1 LSLQPFYFVV
11 LEEIYYTLE
20 YRDSIFGVP
29 RTEKFKQEGEI
40 FGMKEIRFSEKFLGQ
55 YPDFPTHMNAIGTF
69 VYLRTYSRYLPEKG
83 RRETWKETVTR
94 SVQYN
99 VNLARKHIEE
109 MNLPITHKELMEE
122 AQEWFHA
129 MFNLEQLLSGR
140 TMWVGGA
147 EGSVADKF
155 PLGNFNCSFTT
166 IEKWED
172 LADHFYLLLVGTGV
186 GFKHTFKMAENI
198 APVRDNFVV
207 THKEYEDQYSLGVRQ
222 AETVVVPSKNPNKV
236 TIYVGDSKEGW
247 VDSLRQFFKFITL
260 KEHENI
266 TEIEFVYDFVRP
278 SGSRLHTFGGT
289 ASGHVPL
296 MEMFSNFEKTIKNE
310 IDPTLEPP
318 KRLHDS
324 YVQLRP
330 IHVLDF
336 GNFLGNNVVVGGV
349 RRTAEIFLIDGM
361 EDVESIFAKYG
372 LNGFWDE
379 EAFKRHEA
387 IMEEADRLGIKV
399 PDSARNVGIRKHG
412 VSMEDF
418 SVHQF
423 DTEEEAK
430 AFQEENGGHYM
441 FPMNK
446 GTELHHRRMSNNSVA
461 FKKKP
466 ERKFLHFIYL
476 MMKAEGEPAFI
487 NLEELARR
495 RFKMLGIIPTR
506 EQLEDA
512 MEKLGMNPC
521 AEILLWTYGVCNL
534 TTINVTAFVKN
545 GKLDLDGL
553 LNAQRRSA
561 RAGLRMTMVELELPH
576 WSKRQ
581 QTDRLLGL
589 SLTGWKD
596 MVGQANLS
604 RDEEKALLQM
614 LKAVGREEADK
625 YARKMR
631 VTTPLLTTTVKP
643 EGTGSQV
650 LGGVSSGLHYA
661 HSEYYIRRIR
671 ISTNDPLAKAVQEH
685 KGWVVNPETG
695 TEGATR
701 EEQMKNAR
709 TLVIDFPVYSGAKV
723 TKDDVTVDE
732 QFDTYFMFQD
742 HYSEHNSSNTITI
755 KNEEEWER
763 AEERV
768 WNGWDNF
775 VGVSFLALDGG
786 TYKLAPYEKCTKE
799 EYEALK
805 NKMQDFD
812 MAILQE
818 FEVGGLEDA
827 DLGSDCEGG
836 ICPVR

>member
-1 LSLQPFYFVV
+1 MK
-11 LEEIYYTLE
+11 EIKL
-20 YRDSIFGVP
+20 
-29 RTEKFKQEGEI
+29 TEKFLAK
-40 FGMKEIRFSEKFLGQ
+40 
-55 YPDFPTHMNAIGTF
+55 YDDFPSHMNAIGTF

-83 RRETWKETVTR
+83 RRETWKETVKR
-94 SVQYN
+94 AVQYN
-99 VNLARKHIEE
+99 VNLARKHIEDIG
-109 MNLPITHKELMEE
+109 LPITHKELKEE
-122 AQEWFHA
+122 AEAWFDS
-129 MFNLEQLLSGR
+129 MFNLQQLLSGR

-147 EGSVADKF
+147 ENGVADKF

-186 GFKHTFKMAENI
+186 GFKHTFKMADNI
-198 APVRDNFVV
+198 EPVRDDFTV

-222 AETVVVPSKNPNKV
+222 ADTVVVPSKNPKKV

-247 VDSLRQFFKFITL
+247 VDTLRQFFKFIT
-260 KEHENI
+260 KSEHEHI
-266 TEIEFVYDFVRP
+266 KEIEFVYDFVRP
-278 SGSRLHTFGGT
+278 NGARLHTFGGT
-289 ASGHVPL
+289 ASGHEPL
-296 MEMFSNFEKTIKNE
+296 KEMFTNFERTIKNE
-310 IDPTLEPP
+310 VDPTLEPP
-318 KRLHDS
+318 ERIVESIGVDEKGWEINEYTP
-324 YVQLRP
+324 YVKLRP
-330 IHVLDF
+330 IHILDF

-361 EDVESIFAKYG
+361 EDIESIFAKYG

-379 EAFKRHEA
+379 AAFQRHEE
-387 IMEEADRLGIKV
+387 IMNEADRLGIKV
-399 PDSARNVGIRKHG
+399 PESARKVGERKHG

-418 SVHQF
+418 TTHQF
-423 DTEEEAK
+423 DTKEEAES
-430 AFQEENGGHYM
+430 FIEDNGGFYM
-441 FPMNK
+441 YPMNK

-461 FKKKP
+461 FKSKP
-466 ERKFLHFIYL
+466 PREFLHFIHL

-495 RFKMLGIIPTR
+495 RFKMLGIDNPTK
-506 EQLEDA
+506 EQMEYA

-545 GKLDLDGL
+545 GTLDLEGL
-553 LNAQRRSA
+553 KAAQRRSA
-561 RAGLRMTMVELELPH
+561 RAGLRMTLVNLELPH

-596 MVGQANLS
+596 AMGQLGFNK
-604 RDEEKALLQM
+604 EQEKHLLEI
-614 LKAVGREEADK
+614 LKIVGREEADQ
-625 YARKMR
+625 YARKLR

-671 ISTNDPLAKAVQEH
+671 ISTNDALAKAVQDH
-685 KGWVVNPETG
+685 KGWVVNPEVG
-695 TEGATR
+695 TEGSTR

-723 TKDDVTVDE
+723 TKDDVDVDE
-732 QFDTYFMFQD
+732 QFDTYFMFQEY
-742 HYSEHNSSNTITI
+742 YSEHNSSNTITV
-755 KNEEEWER
+755 KPHEWER
-763 AEERV
+763 VEQRV
-768 WNGWDNF
+768 WDGWDNF
-775 VGVSFLALDGG
+775 VGVSFLAHDGG

-799 EYEALK
+799 EYESLK
-805 NKMQDFD
+805 TKMQDFD
-812 MAILQE
+812 MSILE
-818 FEVGGLEDA
+818 GYETGNLEDA

-836 ICPVR
+836 LCPVR

>member
-1 LSLQPFYFVV
+1 
-11 LEEIYYTLE
+11 
-20 YRDSIFGVP
+20 
-29 RTEKFKQEGEI
+29 
-40 FGMKEIRFSEKFLGQ
+40 MKEIRFSEKFLAK
-55 YPDFPTHMNAIGTF
+55 YPDFPSHMNAIGTF
-69 VYLRTYSRYLPEKG
+69 VYLRTYSRYLPEKD

-99 VNLARKHIEE
+99 INLARKHIEQ
-109 MNLPITHKELMEE
+109 MNLPITYKELMEE
-122 AQEWFHA
+122 AEAWFDS
-129 MFNLEQLLSGR
+129 MFNLKQLLSGR

-147 EGSVADKF
+147 EGGVADKF

-186 GFKHTFKMAENI
+186 GFKHTFKMADNI
-198 APVRDNFVV
+198 DPVRDNFTV
-207 THKEYEDQYSLGVRQ
+207 THKDYEDLYSLGVRIDKTTFSIDGNK
-222 AETVVVPSKNPNKV
+222 ATVV
-236 TIYVGDSKEGW
+236 VGDSKEGW
-247 VDSLRQFFKFITL
+247 VESLKVFFKLITL
-260 KEHENI
+260 KEYEHI
-266 TEIEFVYDFVRP
+266 TEIEMVYDFVRP
-278 SGSRLHTFGGT
+278 NGTRLNTFGGT
-289 ASGHVPL
+289 ASGHEPL
-296 MEMFSNFEKTIKNE
+296 KEMFTNFEKTIKNQ
-310 IDPTLEPP
+310 IDPTLAPP
-318 KRLHDS
+318 ERLHGH
-324 YVQLRP
+324 YVKLRP

-372 LNGFWDE
+372 LNGFWTE
-379 EAFKRHEA
+379 EMFQRHEE
-387 IMEEADRLGIKV
+387 IMAEADRLGIKV
-399 PDSARNVGIRKHG
+399 PESARRVGERKHG
-412 VSMEDF
+412 ISMEDGV
-418 SVHQF
+418 VHQF
-423 DTEEEAK
+423 DTQEEAE
-430 AFQEENGGHYM
+430 AFQEENGGFYM

-461 FKKKP
+461 FKRKP
-466 ERKFLHFIYL
+466 PRELLHFIFL

-487 NLEELARR
+487 NLEELALR
-495 RFKMLGIIPTR
+495 RFRAMGIDNPTK
-506 EQLEDA
+506 EQLEYA

-534 TTINVTAFVKN
+534 TTINAVAFVKN
-545 GKLDLDGL
+545 GKLDLDGIL
-553 LNAQRRSA
+553 EAQRRSA
-561 RAGLRMTMVELELPH
+561 RAGLRMTMVDLEIDH
-576 WSKRQ
+576 WSDRQ
-581 QTDRLLGL
+581 KTDRLLGL

-596 MVGQANLS
+596 AMGQLGFS

-614 LKAVGREEADK
+614 LKAVGREEADA

-671 ISTNDPLAKAVQEH
+671 ISTNDPLAKAVQAH
-685 KGWVVNPETG
+685 KGWVVNAEVG

-701 EEQMKNAR
+701 EEQLKNAR

-723 TKDDVTVDE
+723 TKDDVDVDE

-742 HYSEHNSSNTITI
+742 HYSEHNSSNTITV
-755 KNEEEWER
+755 KPHEWER

-768 WNGWDNF
+768 WKGWNNF
-775 VGVSFLALDGG
+775 VGVSFLAHDGG

-799 EYEALK
+799 QYEELK
-805 NKMQDFD
+805 AQMEDFNMD
-812 MAILQE
+812 ILKE
-818 FEVGGLEDA
+818 FEVGSTEDF
-827 DLGSDCEGG
+827 DIGQDGCESG

>member
-1 LSLQPFYFVV
+1 
-11 LEEIYYTLE
+11 
-20 YRDSIFGVP
+20 
-29 RTEKFKQEGEI
+29 
-40 FGMKEIRFSEKFLGQ
+40 MKEIRFSEKFLGQ
-55 YPDFPTHMNAIGTF
+55 YPDFPSHMNAIGTF

-109 MNLPITHKELMEE
+109 MNLPITYRELMDE

-147 EGSVADKF
+147 ENSVADKF

-198 APVRDNFVV
+198 APVRDDFKV

-222 AETVVVPSKNPNKV
+222 AETVVVPSKRADKV

-260 KEHENI
+260 KEYEHI
-266 TEIEFVYDFVRP
+266 KEIEFVYDFVRP
-278 SGSRLHTFGGT
+278 VGSRLHTFGGT

-296 MEMFSNFEKTIKNE
+296 MEMFTNFEKTIKNE

-318 KRLHDS
+318 KRLHGA

-330 IHVLDF
+330 IHVLDM

-379 EAFKRHEA
+379 AAFQRHEA

-399 PDSARNVGIRKHG
+399 PQSARNVGERKHG

-418 SVHQF
+418 TVHQF
-423 DTEEEAK
+423 DTKEEAET
-430 AFQEENGGHYM
+430 FQEENGGFYM
-441 FPMNK
+441 FPINK

-461 FKKKP
+461 FKSKP
-466 ERKFLHFIYL
+466 PRELLHFIFL

-487 NLEELARR
+487 NLEELAMR

-534 TTINVTAFVKN
+534 TTINVTAFVKE
-545 GKLDLDGL
+545 GKLDLEGL

-581 QTDRLLGL
+581 ETDRLLGL

-596 MVGQANLS
+596 AIGQLGFN
-604 RDEEKALLQM
+604 RDEEKTLLQM

-631 VTTPLLTTTVKP
+631 ITTPLLTTTVKP

-671 ISTNDPLAKAVQEH
+671 ISTNDPLAKAVQQH
-685 KGWVVNPETG
+685 KGWVVNPEVG

-701 EEQMKNAR
+701 EEQLQNAR

-755 KNEEEWER
+755 KNEEEWKR

-768 WNGWDNF
+768 WNGWNNF

-786 TYKLAPYEKCTKE
+786 TYKLAPYEKCDKE
-799 EYEALK
+799 TFEKLK
-805 NKMQDFD
+805 GQMQDFD
-812 MAILQE
+812 MNILME
-818 FEVGGLEDA
+818 HEVGGLEDA

>member
-1 LSLQPFYFVV
+1 
-11 LEEIYYTLE
+11 
-20 YRDSIFGVP
+20 
-29 RTEKFKQEGEI
+29 
-40 FGMKEIRFSEKFLGQ
+40 MKEIRFSEKFLSQ
-55 YPDFPTHMNAIGTF
+55 YPDFPSHMNAIGTF
-69 VYLRTYSRYLPEKG
+69 VYLRTYSRYLPELE

-99 VNLARKHIEE
+99 INLARKHIEQF
-109 MNLPITHKELMEE
+109 NIPVSYKELVEE
-122 AQEWFHA
+122 AEAWFHA

-186 GFKHTFKMAENI
+186 GFKHTFKMADDI
-198 APVRDNFVV
+198 DPVRDNF
-207 THKEYEDQYSLGVRQ
+207 
-222 AETVVVPSKNPNKV
+222 TVVHEEYIDGYSMGIREDKTTL
-236 TIYVGDSKEGW
+236 TIKDNVAKITVGDSKEGW
-247 VDSLRQFFKFITL
+247 VDALRKFFQVITQA
-260 KEHENI
+260 EYENI
-266 TEIEFVYDFVRP
+266 TEIKFNYNFVRP
-278 SGSRLHTFGGT
+278 NGARLHTFGGT

-296 MEMFSNFEKTIKNE
+296 MEMFTNFEKTIKNQ
-310 IDPTLEPP
+310 IDPTLDAPE
-318 KRLHDS
+318 RLHGH
-324 YVQLRP
+324 YVKLRP
-330 IHVLDF
+330 IHILDF

-372 LNGFWDE
+372 LNGFWSE
-379 EAFKRHEA
+379 EMFQRHEE
-387 IMEEADRLGIKV
+387 IMKEADRLGIKV
-399 PDSARNVGIRKHG
+399 PESARKVGERKHG
-412 VSMEDF
+412 VSLEGG
-418 SVHQF
+418 VTKQF
-423 DTEEEAK
+423 DTKEEAE
-430 AFQEENGGHYM
+430 AFQEENGGFYM
-441 FPMNK
+441 FPMNL
-446 GTELHHRRMSNNSVA
+446 GTGLHHRRMSNNSVA
-461 FKKKP
+461 FKSKP
-466 ERKFLHFIYL
+466 PREYLHFIFL

-495 RFKMLGIIPTR
+495 RFKMLGIDNPTK
-506 EQLEDA
+506 EQMEYA

-534 TTINVTAFVKN
+534 TTINVVAFVKN
-545 GKLDLDGL
+545 GKLDLEGL
-553 LNAQRRSA
+553 LEAQRRSA

-581 QTDRLLGL
+581 ETDRLLGL

-596 MVGQANLS
+596 AMGQANLN
-604 RDEEKALLQM
+604 RDEEKALLRM

-661 HSEYYIRRIR
+661 HSEYYIRRVR
-671 ISTNDPLAKAVQEH
+671 ISSQDPLAQAVRQH
-685 KGWVVNPETG
+685 KGWVVNAEVG
-695 TEGATR
+695 TEGETR

-709 TLVIDFPVYSGAKV
+709 TLVIDFPVYSGADV
-723 TKDDVTVDE
+723 TKDDVDVDE
-732 QFDTYFMFQD
+732 QFDTYFMFQEA
-742 HYSEHNSSNTITI
+742 YSEHNSSNTITV
-755 KNEEEWER
+755 KPHEWER

-768 WNGWDNF
+768 WNGWNDF
-775 VGVSFLALDGG
+775 VGVSFLAHDGG
-786 TYKLAPYEKCTKE
+786 TYKLAPYEKCSKE
-799 EYEALK
+799 DYEALK
-805 NKMQDFD
+805 AQMIDFD
-812 MAILQE
+812 MDILKK
-818 FEVGGLEDA
+818 FEIGDTEDFDIGNDA
-827 DLGSDCEGG
+827 CESG